1 MKLANYLRL
10 SKADGDLGDN
20 DKDESNSIE
29 NQRILLQNYIN
40 SQPDFPKEAVEYI
53 DDGYTGTNF
62 DRPAFKRMIEDA
74 KQGKIDTILVKDLS
88 RLGRNYIGVGD
99 YMEQIFP
106 MLNIRFIAV
115 CSHYDSNDYIGD
127 TTGLE
132 MGIMNLVNMLYS
144 RDISKKVTSSLR
156 TKWKNGISTTAKV
169 PFGYR
174 KDPEQKGK
182 WLLDDEAAYYV
193 RLIFDRALSGC
204 GRSEIVNYLNSE
216 KIPTP
221 GQYRLRNNET
231 PCWKQKVSEQE
242 CLWESRMV
250 GKILRDYAYTGALIQ
265 GKSIKTGVGSKTRRK
280 VGKEDWIIIE
290 NVHPAIVTC
299 EEFEKVQST
308 LRKNQNF
315 QRKRDNGFALRGKL
329 RCGNCGLSMVFC
341 EGATTRF
348 YCNHALAS
356 GKTSGC
362 NRTKYEEEWINGI
375 VLFSLNHQLSMLS
388 TFADMLREKTSKIP
402 KDIEKQKK
410 KIMREKEVLQEKK
423 IRLYERYAEGVITAG
438 QYKADKAS
446 LAEQAALLQEQ
457 YEKLDAVGREESA
470 LLNEIETEQEKA
482 GGAVSFEKLDRKA
495 VDAFIDN
502 VYVYG
507 KDRVEIVFTFDDL
520 IKRATEFLL
529 SGNEVLDGAEGFL
542 LSGNEMLVG
551 EVKFPQSE
559 IEMPIKEAVEI

>member
-1 MKLANYLRL
+1 MMKLANYLRL

-29 NQRILLQNYIN
+29 NQRILLQNYID

-62 DRPAFKRMIEDA
+62 DRPAFKQMIEDA

-106 MLNIRFIAV
+106 MLNVRFIAV

-144 RDISKKVTSSLR
+144 RDISKKVTSSFQ
-156 TKWKNGISTTAKV
+156 TKWKNGVSTSARV

-193 RLIFDRALSGC
+193 RLIFDKALSGC
-204 GRSEIVNYLNSE
+204 SSTEIVDFLNSE

-221 GQYRLRNNET
+221 GQYRLRNRET

-242 CLWESRMV
+242 CLWETRMV
-250 GKILRDYAYTGALIQ
+250 GKILRDYTYTGALIQ
-265 GKSIKTGVGSKTRRK
+265 GKSKKTGVGSKTRIR
-280 VGKEDWIIIE
+280 VGQEDWIITE
-290 NVHPAIVTC
+290 NAHPGIVTH
-299 EEFEKVQST
+299 EEFEKVQSAV
-308 LRKNQNF
+308 RKNQCF
-315 QRKRDNGFALRGKL
+315 QRKRDKGFALRGKL
-329 RCGNCGLSMVFC
+329 RCGSCGLSMTFYDGGVN
-341 EGATTRF
+341 TRF
-348 YCNHALAS
+348 FCNHALTSGKAS
-356 GKTSGC
+356 GCS
-362 NRTKYEEEWINGI
+362 RTRYEEDWINGI
-375 VLFSLNHQLSMLS
+375 VLHSLNHQLSQLS
-388 TFADMLREKTSKIP
+388 TFSGMLREKTSKIP
-402 KDIEKQKK
+402 EDLEIQKK
-410 KIMREKEVLQEKK
+410 RIIRKKEMLQEKK
-423 IRLYERYAEGVITAG
+423 IRLYERYADGVITAG
-438 QYKADKAS
+438 QYRADKAS
-446 LAEQAALLQEQ
+446 LAEQAASLQEQ
-457 YEKLDAVGREESA
+457 YEKLDAIGREEST
-470 LLNEIETEQEKA
+470 LLNEIEAEQEKA
-482 GGAVSFEKLDRKA
+482 GGAASIEKLDRKT
-495 VDAFIDN
+495 VDAFIDT

-520 IKRATEFLL
+520 MKRAAEFLL
-529 SGNEVLDGAEGFL
+529 PG
-542 LSGNEMLVG
+542 
-551 EVKFPQSE
+551 SE
-559 IEMPIKEAVEI
+559 EADRGSHVVAM